1 MYAPNNPYYTFSG
14 ITPEEVLF
22 LQQATAEL
30 DEQQKNRFYG
40 IYSTKRKNPQD
51 ILLVSL
57 LGFVGFAG
65 IQRFMLGQIG
75 MGLLYF
81 FTAGLCFIGTIVDL
95 VNHKNLTNEY
105 NKQMAYESFQI
116 AKMYQ

>member
-1 MYAPNNPYYTFSG
+1 MYGYNEPYYAFSG
-14 ITPEEVLF
+14 ITPEEVAF

-30 DEQQKNRFYG
+30 DENQKNRFFG
-40 IYSTKRKNPQD
+40 IYSTKRKSPQD

-65 IQRFMLGQIG
+65 IQRFMLNQIG

-105 NKQMAYESFQI
+105 NKQMAYESFHI